1 MLYDVY
7 ITDEEEHLLGVV
19 TLRDLL
25 LASPETILADIMDK
39 RIMSVNLNDKEE
51 VIADH
56 FAKYGV
62 TAIPVVDD
70 KEKLQGTIMF
80 KNLLEIVAP
89 ELGK

>member
-1 MLYDVY
+1 
-7 ITDEEEHLLGVV
+7 
-19 TLRDLL
+19 
-25 LASPETILADIMDK
+25 
-39 RIMSVNLNDKEE
+39 MSVNLNDKEE